1 MKIIALLLLGYT
13 VNADLY
19 IQAGRGSNNRLDE
32 RGRERAN
39 ANRLFDSQNNNRGGY
54 NVGHMVYYTGEKIP
68 ISWTNQHSAG
78 KYQLKETEIILQY
91 SCGELMRDGTTTNR
105 IPDQPE
111 DCQDYDCDTDVEYG
125 RHESWASYQYC
136 KASSRNKGLFTAN
149 QNMNNRHA
157 ARFTRQDNDGT
168 RYGYECPEER
178 DYYPYWRHSMWRDM
192 AIYTNTWDRCA
203 AYQSE
208 SQNVKSRWE
217 CRFTDNYWNN
227 VLWGYVPN
235 SNGELPLKKEGE
247 GMGCNDMEENGWYID
262 PKTNETL
269 WKYEWKEFKSWG
281 IDAPE
286 CDITTTTRVNH
297 HGTPGVRNYW
307 THVWEI
313 PDTILDIPGHDQCC
327 VIRARYNITTD
338 DYQAWESDTSI
349 NAGLDY
355 MNNSKVKNPDPDDDP
370 AWVKIWEEFGL
381 TYADIEQS
389 FSFPDEDNE
398 NQKKSRGYVFRN
410 DPEVDPFGYEPMGGS
425 DGMSSRILL
434 ELNIATDQFG
444 RTFQDRTHCFSVKNR
459 KLAGINNKDDDIT
472 LVTVQGKR
480 GNIVQ
485 VYPAT
490 EYFFIPEPAE
500 IYQDSYVHFCWT
512 GSNRNPNNNDGQGLQ
527 GSDRSNI
534 CPSTQQQWDK
544 MAGDNSDL
552 GNYGDVDGYWESRYG
567 SHKAVGDP
575 GNNYPDWI
583 RHPKGYSMPMYY
595 NYAPKRDLPR
605 RSHKAESS
613 DSAQDQFDYNEYPYN
628 DPYNDFWFRERGAV
642 SQMAGLHP
650 EILGALCT
658 TRRVD
663 KLYER
668 KTNDN
673 GKLEIDA
680 STSNR
685 YGLFD
690 YGNMEEFDDAG
701 TTFCIEPLKVSSTG
715 LWNFLCT
722 RNNNFSNRSQK
733 GSLMVSN
740 ARREDVSATAMGYF
754 GSAKRGQA
762 KIVILPNAVTAG
774 DSLDFSVITWINR
787 GEESS
792 IVQITGTGGGEF
804 ESHVLEDEKWIE
816 LWIPYTGKS
825 LSYPK
830 AWYRETA
837 SDEWKDHSDASIEYE
852 ASTSYGV
859 IQISDGGYY
868 TITNE
873 PDILAYIAV
882 ILGVALFGTAMFFV
896 VKRNCIRE
904 KN

>member
-125 RHESWASYQYC
+125 RHESWGSYQYC

-544 MAGDNSDL
+544 MAG
-552 GNYGDVDGYWESRYG
+552 
-567 SHKAVGDP
+567 
-575 GNNYPDWI
+575 
-583 RHPKGYSMPMYY
+583 
-595 NYAPKRDLPR
+595 
-605 RSHKAESS
+605 
-613 DSAQDQFDYNEYPYN
+613 
-628 DPYNDFWFRERGAV
+628 
-642 SQMAGLHP
+642 
-650 EILGALCT
+650 
-658 TRRVD
+658 
-663 KLYER
+663 
-668 KTNDN
+668 
-673 GKLEIDA
+673 
-680 STSNR
+680 
-685 YGLFD
+685 
-690 YGNMEEFDDAG
+690 
-701 TTFCIEPLKVSSTG
+701 
-715 LWNFLCT
+715 
-722 RNNNFSNRSQK
+722 
-733 GSLMVSN
+733 
-740 ARREDVSATAMGYF
+740 
-754 GSAKRGQA
+754 
-762 KIVILPNAVTAG
+762 
-774 DSLDFSVITWINR
+774 
-787 GEESS
+787 
-792 IVQITGTGGGEF
+792 
-804 ESHVLEDEKWIE
+804 
-816 LWIPYTGKS
+816 
-825 LSYPK
+825 
-830 AWYRETA
+830 
-837 SDEWKDHSDASIEYE
+837 
-852 ASTSYGV
+852 
-859 IQISDGGYY
+859 
-868 TITNE
+868 
-873 PDILAYIAV
+873 
-882 ILGVALFGTAMFFV
+882 
-896 VKRNCIRE
+896 
-904 KN
+904 